1 MYNFSPPDVRMTD
14 AARPEQRSQ
23 EQHRAASKGGEQ
35 ASKVEGTMPASKREE
50 KNAKGAQTDTRQ
62 EKE

>member
-1 MYNFSPPDVRMTD
+1 MSEWPTQPVLSSDHRNNT
-14 AARPEQRSQ
+14 EQQ
-23 EQHRAASKGGEQ
+23 AKKGGEQ

-50 KNAKGAQTDTRQ
+50 KDAKGAQTDTRQ

>member
-1 MYNFSPPDVRMTD
+1 MSQWLIQPVLSSDHRNDT
-14 AARPEQRSQ
+14 EQQ
-23 EQHRAASKGGEQ
+23 AKGGEQ

-50 KNAKGAQTDTRQ
+50 KDAKGAQTDTRQ